1 MRELFFPQAVDPSK
15 REVCM
20 TKTVK
25 NEKAKQGRWG
35 TQVLTILAVSLV
47 LVFIVWGIAEIYGQ
61 LIAPS

>member
-1 MRELFFPQAVDPSK
+1 
-15 REVCM
+15 M